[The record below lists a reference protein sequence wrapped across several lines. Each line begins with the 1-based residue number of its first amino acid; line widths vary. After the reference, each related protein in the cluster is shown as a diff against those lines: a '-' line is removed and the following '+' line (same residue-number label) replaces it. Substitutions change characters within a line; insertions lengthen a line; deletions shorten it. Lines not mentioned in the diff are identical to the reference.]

1 MSNDLFT
8 TVTADTPASLLVEPD
23 IPVLPPTFSVGDILD
38 RLRKEATANF
48 AYVAVCES
56 ERLLGVV
63 PAVALLRAPPAALL
77 SELVMPVSASVG
89 AGESAERVAWLA
101 GHVGAELIAVSDE
114 AGHFL
119 GLVLAQRLLPLLV
132 SEHELD
138 LAHLGGFLRGA
149 TRARTAS
156 EEPVLR
162 RVWHRAPWLMVGLV
176 GVVIAAQIV
185 ATFQGE
191 LESTLALAFFLPGIV
206 YMADAV
212 GTQTETLVMRGLSV
226 GVSVRRMVGLETFTG
241 AFIGAL
247 LAIAIFPLVL
257 ALTGE
262 SRVAAVVSVSLLAS
276 TSVATLVAMSLPLLI
291 DRLGFDPVFGSGP
304 LATVMQDL
312 LSILIYFGVAVAFLG
327 T

>member
-1 MSNDLFT
+1 MTNERVP
-8 TVTADTPASLLVEPD
+8 TVTADTPASRLVEPA
-23 IPVLPPTFSVGDILD
+23 IPVFPPSLSVGNILE
-38 RLRKEATANF
+38 RIRSEPAANF
-48 AYVAVCES
+48 PYIAACEA
-56 ERLLGVV
+56 ERLLGIA
-63 PAVALLRAPPAALL
+63 PAASLLRAPPATLL
-77 SELVMPVSASVG
+77 SELMTPAPASVV
-89 AGESAERVAWLA
+89 ATDTAERVAWLA
-101 GHVGAELIAVSDE
+101 GHSGSAVIVVTDE
-114 AGHFL
+114 AGRFL

-241 AFIGAL
+241 ALIGAL
-247 LAIAIFPLVL
+247 LAVAIFPLVL